1 MQAFSTHNDVLPG
14 FIRAS
19 DQAVNVEH
27 QLSAALSNNGDC
39 VTSRTEK
46 QFLHKEH
53 ANKGDE
59 EAFES
64 IAPQAATLVLNAPS
78 GLHGGTAA
86 LCLQI
91 PPLAMGGTTHRS
103 PLVPETL
110 VTSSTLTPRDVELI
124 NPNPL
129 TFNSD
134 VTCKFIEIEG
144 LIQRIPG
151 MPTPIKKSKMT
162 SFADS
167 PFVDAIKL
175 VETPR

>member
-27 QLSAALSNNGDC
+27 QLSAALSNNGGQPQ
-39 VTSRTEK
+39 VGR
-46 QFLHKEH
+46 EH